1 MDLSEIRC
9 FQRVKTCEEL
19 LTSPDPKLMVVLK
32 SKLVSRLF
40 PRHLVQIVSNSSRKR
55 PRIFCYSKSRR
66 LAFRLNNSRRL
77 TISNGVFCYKN
88 NRTLTDQASYIQKQI
103 FSLFFPLRLWRVST
117 GPACKSFTGSASS
130 STRQTKI
137 QRSYKHSTTHRH
149 SSYFLITTKNSS
161 PTSNKFYLKL

>member
-19 LTSPDPKLMVVLK
+19 LTSPDPELMVVLK

-103 FSLFFPLRLWRVST
+103 FFIIFSTQAMESKHGTSMQVIHRLCFFQHET
-117 GPACKSFTGSASS
+117 N
-130 STRQTKI
+130 QN
-137 QRSYKHSTTHRH
+137 TT
-149 SSYFLITTKNSS
+149 FI
-161 PTSNKFYLKL
+161 